1 MDAIF
6 DVSRGLIVIGLTLL
20 LVLLRLDAERFGTA
34 EYYESTRDGERP
46 RVRRRLAWYGL
57 GTALVIAIAWVSV
70 LTVVGVASAAPEDAV
85 QHLAGAGPQLAA
97 ALIAAAGCTSLL
109 RRRDTFDLAPDGG
122 LLP

>member
-57 GTALVIAIAWVSV
+57 GTALVIAIAYIHPS
-70 LTVVGVASAAPEDAV
+70 
-85 QHLAGAGPQLAA
+85 PQ
-97 ALIAAAGCTSLL
+97 G
-109 RRRDTFDLAPDGG
+109 DLPAIYHSG
-122 LLP
+122 LGKTET